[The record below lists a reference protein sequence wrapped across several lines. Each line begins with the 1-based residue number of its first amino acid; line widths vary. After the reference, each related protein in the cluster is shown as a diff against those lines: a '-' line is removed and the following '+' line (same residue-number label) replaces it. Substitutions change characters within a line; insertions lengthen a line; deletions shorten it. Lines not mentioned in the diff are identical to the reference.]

1 MSFQN
6 IMGQDIAKKM
16 LQSALRNEA
25 VNHAYVFSGPPGSGQ
40 IKMAQTF
47 AKALFCERMTDDACG
62 ECLSCR
68 KVEHG
73 NHPDLFIVEPDGAT
87 IKIDQIR
94 GLQRIFSYKSES
106 ANPKVYIIQ
115 QADTMTVQAA
125 NSLLKFLEE
134 PQVPVVGILISENGQ
149 ALLPTIQSRTQQV
162 PFHALQPEVM
172 MQALIGEGYTAGLV
186 RSAVHIASG
195 LESCREI
202 LQQNWF
208 AEIRN
213 VVLQLVKESMSRGSS
228 SIILAQ
234 QKIFKT
240 GLSEH
245 LDILFH
251 LFHLWFKDM
260 LHFRYGRHESIVFI
274 DHLESVSKLAITR
287 STEQWVSYMDLAANC
302 RKKLRF
308 HVNGQLCVEQLL
320 IGLSDTSG
328 SITG

>member
-1 MSFQN
+1 MSFQH
-6 IMGQDIAKKM
+6 IMGQDVAKKM
-16 LQSALRNEA
+16 LQSALRNHT

-40 IKMAQTF
+40 MNMAQIF
-47 AKALFCERMTDDACG
+47 AKALFCERQTDDACG

-73 NHPDLFIVEPDGAT
+73 NHPDLHIVEPDGAT

-106 ANPKVYIIQ
+106 SNPKVYIIR

-134 PQVPVVGILISENGQ
+134 PQIPVVGILISENGQ
-149 ALLPTIQSRTQQV
+149 ALLPTIQSRTQQI

-186 RSAVHIASG
+186 RSVVHIASG

-213 VVLQLVKESMSRGSS
+213 VVLQLVKESMSRGAR
-228 SIILAQ
+228 LLFWLNRRFL
-234 QKIFKT
+234 KLDFLNTWIFCFICFIC
-240 GLSEH
+240 GLRICFISVTEGTKA
-245 LDILFH
+245 LF
-251 LFHLWFKDM
+251 
-260 LHFRYGRHESIVFI
+260 S
-274 DHLESVSKLAITR
+274 
-287 STEQWVSYMDLAANC
+287 
-302 RKKLRF
+302 
-308 HVNGQLCVEQLL
+308 
-320 IGLSDTSG
+320 
-328 SITG
+328 